1 MPDLPK
7 PTVLSGLSSM
17 PRQRLALAGVVAVL
31 VAAVG
36 GTWWVNR
43 GLPDDVAVRVGDS
56 DVSVSDLRS
65 RMATVEAL
73 YGVTAP
79 DGGKEKDEF
88 WRDAAHSVAVGLVLA
103 DAAKDEDVSISGNE
117 VDQSLQQVI
126 TSFFGEGEDGQA
138 AFTKALATAGTSE
151 DEVRDELRRQL
162 EVNALFASVTSDVE
176 SPTAG
181 EVTAAYDDRR
191 CSLRLPERRRLR
203 NIVVAT
209 RADAQDVL
217 RRLRGGASFASVA
230 AATTIDGSTRDSG
243 GDLGLVAAA
252 DLEAAYAK
260 AAFAVRK
267 GQLYGPVQGEYGW
280 NVGRVDAITAGR
292 IPTLEQASGQLKQ
305 VLFSEAQSK
314 VWRAWL
320 RKRLEAADVQYGDS
334 YTPEDPLALPTEGVP
349 GVQADDA
356 PATTGC

>member
-1 MPDLPK
+1 MPDLPNL
-7 PTVLSGLSSM
+7 TSM
-17 PRQRLALAGVVAVL
+17 PRQRLALASVVVVL

-43 GLPDDVAVRVGDS
+43 GLPDDVAVRVGS
-56 DVSVSDLRS
+56 TDVSVAELRG

-79 DGGKEKDEF
+79 DDGKAKDGF

-126 TSFFGEGEDGQA
+126 TSFFGEGEAGQA

-162 EVNALFASVTSDVE
+162 EVNALFAAVTSDVE
-176 SPTAG
+176 SPTTAD
-181 EVTAAYDDRR
+181 VAAAYDQRR
-191 CSLRLPERRRLR
+191 CSLRLPEKRQVR

-230 AATTIDGSTRDSG
+230 AATTIDGSTRDAG
-243 GDLGLVAAA
+243 GDLGLVAAT
-252 DLEAAYAK
+252 DLETGYAE

-267 GQLYGPVQGEYGW
+267 GQLFGPVQGAYGW
-280 NVGRVDAITAGR
+280 NVGRVDAIAPGR
-292 IPTLEQASGQLKQ
+292 IPTLEQATAQLKQ
-305 VLFSEAQSK
+305 VLFAEGQSE

-320 RKRLEAADVQYGDS
+320 RKRLEAADVEYGDA
-334 YTPEDPLALPTEGVP
+334 YAPEDPLALPTEGLP
-349 GVQADDA
+349 GTAADDDPA
-356 PATTGC
+356 PADC